1 MAIAFFMIEIE
12 KIDDHHP
19 IAENICFITRAISR
33 AFIAW
38 WRHNSETNERLF
50 SGWITLQRA
59 LLIFNRTLRVRDQWR
74 VLSNVCSLFCFSS
87 LACMIDVFCNPLQ
100 GSAAASFTLIFYFCL
115 NFPHYLFKTVTAPRS
130 PMQLSARNGRC
141 TVSVR
146 ERNEHESAGS
156 VKFSFIFDLIP
167 LKGRELMLYI
177 WQIFWN
183 KLAASGL
190 SITISTSSSDDV
202 SMQ

>member
-100 GSAAASFTLIFYFCL
+100 GSAAASFKLIFYFCL
-115 NFPHYLFKTVTAPRS
+115 SFPTIFLRQLLPRNQQCSPCAERSLHCLCAWEKRTWISWFSKVFFYLRFNSIEGPWTDALYLT
-130 PMQLSARNGRC
+130 N
-141 TVSVR
+141 
-146 ERNEHESAGS
+146 
-156 VKFSFIFDLIP
+156 I
-167 LKGRELMLYI
+167 LK
-177 WQIFWN
+177 
-183 KLAASGL
+183 
-190 SITISTSSSDDV
+190 
-202 SMQ
+202 

>member
-100 GSAAASFTLIFYFCL
+100 GSAAASFKLIFYFCL
-115 NFPHYLFKTVTAPRS
+115 SFPTIFLKQLLPRNHQSSSVMRGTVAA
-130 PMQLSARNGRC
+130 LSLC
-141 TVSVR
+141 VR
-146 ERNEHESAGS
+146 ETNMNQL
-156 VKFSFIFDLIP
+156 V
-167 LKGRELMLYI
+167 
-177 WQIFWN
+177 Q
-183 KLAASGL
+183 
-190 SITISTSSSDDV
+190 
-202 SMQ
+202 